1 MSLCETPTMLHFQ
14 EKYAKKQAPGV
25 SEKTTALTAEECD
38 KTARLIRCAVA
49 WASQSLDMY
58 LARCLR
64 GTVQEDAMA
73 GAFTRQ

>member
-1 MSLCETPTMLHFQ
+1 M
-14 EKYAKKQAPGV
+14 YKQTHAHKHAPGV
-25 SEKTTALTAEECD
+25 SEKTTALTADECD
-38 KTARLIRCAVA
+38 KTARLMRCAVA

-64 GTVQEDAMA
+64 STVQRYAMA